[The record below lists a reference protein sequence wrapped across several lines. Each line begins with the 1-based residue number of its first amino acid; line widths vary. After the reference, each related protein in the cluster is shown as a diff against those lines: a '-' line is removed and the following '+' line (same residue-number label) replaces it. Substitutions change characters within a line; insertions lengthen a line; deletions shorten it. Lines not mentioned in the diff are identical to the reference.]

1 MLLRG
6 QGKTG
11 KNHSFWTTYSNLY
24 LTEDGSGD
32 ACYFLKEEILSKSR
46 KKTSSWFFALNFIT
60 KNFFLSFTTK
70 INKNKLGHILLRS
83 CMFKDISMDCIPQ
96 RQPLVSIKHQLLFS
110 AQILL
115 KKIKSSKKIELSHN
129 DCPFKRSKLFCLF
142 KKYIRK
148 PTEISNKYGHS
159 IIAAGRHMGLEP
171 NLLLKMGLAAR
182 SDQAAQDFYT
192 IRSWKHP
199 RMETAPCLWAA
210 HFTACDKSYSLKD
223 SKGCWCKNQIYTCR
237 HYVLSIQEKSYS
249 KSLPKYLNLTGLR
262 NTTTSRLKFPR
273 QII

>member
-1 MLLRG
+1 MALGMLVIFLRRKYYLKVGKKPVHGFLLWILLLR
-6 QGKTG
+6 
-11 KNHSFWTTYSNLY
+11 
-24 LTEDGSGD
+24 
-32 ACYFLKEEILSKSR
+32 I
-46 KKTSSWFFALNFIT
+46 
-60 KNFFLSFTTK
+60 FFLSFTTK